1 MSEIKIGISTC
12 LLGER
17 VRFDGGHK
25 RDGFVTGVLGKFVN
39 FVPVCPEVELGLGV
53 PREPIQLVRR
63 DGEVRL
69 VSVNSEKDLTG
80 AMRRYAARRVK
91 QLEDLDLSGYILK
104 SRSPSCGMERVEV
117 HREKGEPPAKS
128 GRGLFAEAL
137 LSRCPLLPVE
147 EEGRLEDLKIRE
159 NFIERVFAYRRLRDL
174 FSGRW
179 SAGDLARFHSAEK
192 LLLLAH
198 DPAGCQK
205 LGRLAAKVKKI
216 PRADL
221 AARYQETFMAALKI
235 HATRGKHA
243 KVLRHL
249 AGCFRDL
256 LSAKG
261 KKELFVA
268 IGDYRKGLL
277 PLVVPIA
284 LIRHYAR
291 LFRIVCLQ
299 GQSYLEPHPQE
310 LMLRN
315 HV

>member
-25 RDGFVTGVLGKFVN
+25 RDGFITGVLGKFVT
-39 FVPVCPEVELGLGV
+39 FVPVCPEVEIGLGV

-69 VSVNSEKDLTG
+69 VAVNSGRDLTG

-91 QLEDLDLSGYILK
+91 QLDGLDLSGYILK
-104 SRSPSCGMERVEV
+104 SRSPSCGMEGVEV
-117 HREKGEPPAKS
+117 RREKGGPPAKS
-128 GRGLFAEAL
+128 GRGLFAAAL

-147 EEGRLEDLKIRE
+147 EEGRLADLKIRE

-179 SAGDLARFHSAEK
+179 SAGDLARFHKAEK

-205 LGRLAAKVKKI
+205 LGRLIAKVKKI

-221 AARYQETFMAALKI
+221 AARYQETFMVALKV
-235 HATRGKHA
+235 HSTRGKHSN
-243 KVLRHL
+243 VLQHM
-249 AGCFRDL
+249 AGCFEDL
-256 LSAKG
+256 LSTKG
-261 KKELFVA
+261 KKELLEA
-268 IGDYRKGLL
+268 IGDYRKGRV
-277 PLVVPIA
+277 PLVVPIT

-291 LFRIVCLQ
+291 LFRIERLL
-299 GQSYLEPHPQE
+299 GQTYLEPHPGE
-310 LMLRN
+310 LLLRN